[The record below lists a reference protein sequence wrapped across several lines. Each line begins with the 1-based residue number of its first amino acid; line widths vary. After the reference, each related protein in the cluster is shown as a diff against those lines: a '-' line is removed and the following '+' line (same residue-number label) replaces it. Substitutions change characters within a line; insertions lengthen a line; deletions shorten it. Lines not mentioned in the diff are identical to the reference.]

1 MRFEL
6 GIHEMDKLVMFND
19 EHCEHCKAFKVGK
32 SNVGRLTYS
41 FTPVGVGVNQILESI
56 ITVKCACGAMCCLSS
71 SNTLAKSEF

>member
-41 FTPVGVGVNQILESI
+41 FTPVGVGESI
-56 ITVKCACGAMCCLSS
+56 TTVKCACGAMCCLSDS
-71 SNTLAKSEF
+71 ATLAKSEF

>member
-41 FTPVGVGVNQILESI
+41 FTPVDVGESI
-56 ITVKCACGAMCCLSS
+56 ITVKCACGAMCVLSN
-71 SNTLAKSEF
+71 SNVIAKSEF